1 MCRVAMMS
9 VHGCPLARFGSKEAG
24 GMQVYIR
31 ELSRAMGRR
40 SMVVDVYTRLT
51 DPRLPEVVEFGEN
64 VRVIH
69 VKAGEVGPM
78 DKNEVFDR
86 LPEFICNV
94 RHFADDHG
102 LKYQYVHSHYWL
114 SGWVGSLL
122 SRRWNVPHTV
132 TFHTLARV
140 KNRALLGPSETE
152 HRAEIETK
160 VIAGA
165 DAIVVSSEHERHAL
179 LGLYGARRDRIH
191 VIPPGIDL
199 GLFRPVDRGQ
209 AKAELGLEGR
219 DVVLAVG
226 RMDPV
231 KGFDL
236 LLRAAAL
243 LPQLDGVQLVLIGG
257 AEGDREHERLRSLA
271 SNLGLDGRVAFLGA
285 VPQQQL
291 PLYYCAASIVV
302 VPSHY
307 ESFGFVAAEA
317 LACGTPVIASK
328 VGGLPT
334 IVRDGENGLLVP
346 WRRPEAFA
354 ERIAWLLA
362 DHEMLGRL
370 TSGARA
376 SVERLSWASAAERTI
391 RLYRQLGEARTPELV
406 CCCGS

>member
-122 SRRWNVPHTV
+122 SRRWNVPHTA

-152 HRAEIETK
+152 HRAEVEAKI
-160 VIAGA
+160 IAGA

-179 LGLYGARRDRIH
+179 LDLYGARRDRIH

-199 GLFRPVDRGQ
+199 GLFRPVNRGR
-209 AKAELGLEGR
+209 AKAELGLDGR

-231 KGFDL
+231 KGFDV
-236 LLRAAAL
+236 LLRAVAL
-243 LPQLDGVQLVLIGG
+243 LPQLDSVQLVLIGG

-271 SNLGLDGRVAFLGA
+271 SSLGLDGRAAFVEP

-291 PLYYCAASIVV
+291 PLYYGAASLVV

-334 IVRDGENGLLVP
+334 IVHDGENGLLVP

-362 DHEMLGRL
+362 DREMLGRL
-370 TSGARA
+370 ACGARA

-391 RLYRQLGEARTPELV
+391 CLYRQLGEARTPEPV